1 MGPLRILAVVA
12 LGLPWLGCQ
21 LVDSPSPTYETIEGN
36 PHRDTAAA
44 VKHNDAALR
53 AIEHGHLDRAE
64 NLLQRSL
71 IADVSYAPAHNNLG
85 HLYFVQ
91 RRYYHAAWE
100 FEYAA
105 RLMPDRAEPL
115 NNLGLIYEVVGK
127 VPLAIQQYEQALELA
142 PDNQEF
148 ASNLT
153 RARIRQGERGFETAA
168 MLEQVAFRDDRGDW
182 RDWAQEHLHT
192 THLRMNGACVIP
204 EGSLPPDGAAVPW
217 PHSPSSESPSHE
229 APLLPP
235 ARRENLP
242 TPVPPQNLL
251 PRPTLIPGDPLP

>member
-1 MGPLRILAVVA
+1 MGRLRFLAVLA
-12 LGLPWLGCQ
+12 LGLSWQGCQ
-21 LVDSPSPTYETIEGN
+21 LIDSATPAYETIEGN

-44 VKHNDAALR
+44 IKHNDAALR

-85 HLYFVQ
+85 HLYFLQ

-115 NNLGLIYEVVGK
+115 NNLGLIYETVGK
-127 VPLAIQQYEQALELA
+127 LPLAIQQYEHALELA

-153 RARIRQGERGFETAA
+153 RVRVRQGERGFETAA

-192 THLRMNGACVIP
+192 THLRMNGACPP
-204 EGSLPPDGAAVPW
+204 EGEWPLEGGASPW
-217 PHSPSSESPSHE
+217 PHDVRPTPPTGD

-235 ARRENLP
+235 AGTSLP
-242 TPVPPQNLL
+242 PPVPPKNLL
-251 PRPTLIPGDPLP
+251 PAPTLIPGDPLP